1 MPYLLT
7 FVCGLAAGVVL
18 NALLEKRAVGEIQKL
33 HVFVA
38 AELQKL
44 AAKL

>member
-1 MPYLLT
+1 MSYVLT
-7 FVCGLAAGVVL
+7 FLSGFALGVVL
-18 NALLEKRAVGEIQKL
+18 NRLLEKRAVEEIQKL
-33 HVFVA
+33 RLFVA